1 MFTSGNAITLGLALL
16 AVASTWGAMA
26 WRMGRVERDTEGLAR
41 RLHEILEGREKQGKR
56 IGVVEGAIERLFERT
71 DQSADERRR
80 RRSPT
85 MPAIAAGEGGDE

>member
-1 MFTSGNAITLGLALL
+1 MFTAGNAITLGLALL
-16 AVASTWGAMA
+16 AAASTWGAMA
-26 WRMGRVERDTEGLAR
+26 WRMGRVERDTEALAK

-71 DQSADERRR
+71 DGPADDRRR

-85 MPAIAAGEGGDE
+85 MPVTAEADDT